1 MRSRQAGPVLIRA
14 AGAAPVLGPETD
26 ETAKVIGLALPLL
39 EEAAGARVE
48 AVAGD
53 ADPFIA
59 VQAPLES
66 SRFDEVIVSM
76 LPARLS
82 RWLRLDLPSKIRAL
96 GVPVHEAVAA
106 DRELRH
112 MPAA

>member
-76 LPARLS
+76 LPHRAS
-82 RWLRLDLPSKIRAL
+82 HWLRLDRPARIERL
-96 GVPVHEAVAA
+96 GVPRDGRTTAQS
-106 DRELRH
+106 DR
-112 MPAA
+112 ACQA